1 MDHDM
6 LINGPAESWEL
17 GTRDTGAYA
26 TFSDVVDY
34 FDWLGSQVCNSKDRR
49 ERIVAAGTAIHK
61 HEKDL
66 TDAMLHGVGNLK
78 GVADLD
84 GVSVIGGVDNP
95 LREGLVSLTVKGK
108 TGQEV
113 VAALNDQ
120 GIRTHVRKADH
131 YSGNILDP
139 LGLQTCVR
147 VSMCHYNTEAE
158 VALFRGVMQG
168 IAAEG

>member
-1 MDHDM
+1 
-6 LINGPAESWEL
+6 
-17 GTRDTGAYA
+17 
-26 TFSDVVDY
+26 VVEY
-34 FDWLGSQVCNSKDRR
+34 FDWLGAQVSDSDDRR
-49 ERIVAAGTAIHK
+49 ERIVAAGTAIHA

-78 GVADLD
+78 GVADMA
-84 GVSVIGGVDNP
+84 GVSVLGGVDNP
-95 LREGLVSLTVKGK
+95 LREGLVSLTVEGM

-113 VAALNDQ
+113 VAALNEQ

-139 LGLQTCVR
+139 LGLETCVR

-158 VALFRGVMQG
+158 VAQFLGVMHG
-168 IAAEG
+168 IVGE